1 MHREGTPFGQVV
13 IAHRHTCLWVSVAG
27 DHRAQCSPLLTAGQR
42 AAGEL
47 LGLPRCHP
55 LGRGAGSSWQ
65 CTQVIGGQKGPGLP
79 PRLPPPEQPLPL
91 RTQE

>member
-13 IAHRHTCLWVSVAG
+13 IADRQAHVSVGVCGGRPQSAV
-27 DHRAQCSPLLTAGQR
+27 LTTGQR

-47 LGLPRCHP
+47 LGLPCCHP

-79 PRLPPPEQPLPL
+79 LRLPPPEQPLPL